1 MRAFLAVLDQG
12 KRVLEDRLLAFHLS
26 RLGRWVLLPAC
37 LLLVAAYATAWW
49 PPLAAGILLPAA
61 SLVWLRRGRPRLSLA
76 ETARTVDTEQ
86 SLNDVLT
93 TAHEFQ
99 PRESQSPVLAALMED
114 ADRRVQGLALPPVG
128 RRERLEPVILIALFL
143 VLLLLNL
150 LRPGDGTAAALE
162 ALQESVKG
170 FKGDSR
176 ERRDL
181 EKAMQG
187 VQQAGSGEQRSQ
199 AAAGMQQAV
208 AGAQATQDLQQAGQA
223 LARADTSRGVGQA
236 MASGNL
242 AQAAE
247 AAQAMARQA
256 GAGLSP
262 EAAESLRQAL
272 GEAQSQLNH
281 GSTRDLRS
289 AMQEMQNNIDNPERL
304 QQAANQL
311 ARELEKLAQRQ
322 ESLGR
327 ISQQLAR
334 LMPNSGQGSGSGS
347 GSGSGQG
354 SSTGAGQGS
363 GASGQGGQSGAGGQG
378 TGQGRQ
384 SGSGGQSGQPGQSGQ
399 SGAGSGTGSGGGS
412 GGASPWQPPPGM
424 QKTGGTTTGLGA
436 GGKQAGGQVTQ
447 DPQKIVKEGK
457 GKRPPAGKALP
468 EFTATAEVSSSPQ
481 LMPDY
486 EKGALLTDQERQRL
500 QAGQETV
507 ARSREIDEFCQQHR
521 ATPRLRTYLRDFF
534 ALPAAPSPRTP
545 GPGPRQP

>member
-1 MRAFLAVLDQG
+1 MHAFNAVLAEG
-12 KRVLEDRLLAFHLS
+12 KRVLEDRLLAFRLS
-26 RLGRWVLLPAC
+26 QVGRWVLLPAC
-37 LLLVAAYATAWW
+37 LLLGAAYVTAWW
-49 PPLAAGILLPAA
+49 MPLAGGLLLPAA
-61 SLVWLRRGRPRLSLA
+61 ALAWFRRGLPRLSLA
-76 ETARTVDTEQ
+76 ETARTVDAEQ

-99 PRESQSPVLAALMED
+99 PREGESPVLAALMED

-143 VLLLLNL
+143 ILLLLNL
-150 LRPGDGTAAALE
+150 LRPGDSTAAALG
-162 ALQESVKG
+162 ALQDAVKG

-181 EKAMQG
+181 EKALQE
-187 VQQAGSGEQRSQ
+187 VQQAGSDEQRRQ
-199 AAAGMQQAV
+199 AAAGMQKAV
-208 AGAQATQDLQQAGQA
+208 AAAQAAQDLQKAGQA
-223 LARADTSRGVGQA
+223 LAQSDISRGVGQA

-242 AQAAE
+242 SQAAQ

-262 EAAESLRQAL
+262 EQAESLRQAL
-272 GEAQSQLNH
+272 GEAQSQLHH

-304 QQAANQL
+304 QQAASQL
-311 ARELEKLAQRQ
+311 ARELEKLGQRQ

-327 ISQQLAR
+327 ISHQLAR
-334 LMPNSGQGSGSGS
+334 LMPNPDQGSGRGT

-354 SSTGAGQGS
+354 SSTGAGR
-363 GASGQGGQSGAGGQG
+363 GGQSGTSGQG

-384 SGSGGQSGQPGQSGQ
+384 SGTGGQPGQSGQ
-399 SGAGSGTGSGGGS
+399 SGQTGAGSGTGSGSTS
-412 GGASPWQPPPGM
+412 GGAAPWQAPPGL

-457 GKRPPAGKALP
+457 GKRPPPGKSLP
-468 EFTATAEVSSSPQ
+468 DYTDPAEVSSSPQ

-500 QAGQETV
+500 QAGQETA

-534 ALPAAPSPRTP
+534 ALPAAPSPRPP
-545 GPGPRQP
+545 GPGPRKP

>member
-1 MRAFLAVLDQG
+1 MHAFLAVLDEG

-26 RLGRWVLLPAC
+26 RIGRWVLLPAC

-49 PPLAAGILLPAA
+49 LPLVAGVLLPGAA
-61 SLVWLRRGRPRLSLA
+61 LTWLRRGRPHLSLA
-76 ETARTVDTEQ
+76 ETARTVDSEQ

-99 PRESQSPVLAALMED
+99 PHEGQSPVLAALMED

-128 RRERLEPVILIALFL
+128 RRERLEPVILLALFL

-150 LRPGDGTAAALE
+150 LRPGDGTAAALDG
-162 ALQESVKG
+162 LQDAVKA

-181 EKAMQG
+181 EKAMKW
-187 VQQAGSGEQRSQ
+187 VQQAGSDGQREQ

-242 AQAAE
+242 SQAAQ

-262 EAAESLRQAL
+262 EQAESLRQAL

-289 AMQEMQNNIDNPERL
+289 AMQEMQNNVDNPERL

-311 ARELEKLAQRQ
+311 ARELEKLGQRQ

-327 ISQQLAR
+327 ISQQLSR
-334 LMPNSGQGSGSGS
+334 LLPRPGQGSDSGS

-354 SSTGAGQGS
+354 SSTGTGEGSGSSGQGHQS
-363 GASGQGGQSGAGGQG
+363 GASGQG

-384 SGSGGQSGQPGQSGQ
+384 SGSGGQAGQSGK
-399 SGAGSGTGSGGGS
+399 SGAGSGRGLGS

-424 QKTGGTTTGLGA
+424 QKTGGTTTGMGA

-457 GKRPPAGKALP
+457 GKRPPAGKSLP
-468 EFTATAEVSSSPQ
+468 DFTAPTEVSSSPQ

-545 GPGPRQP
+545 GPGPRKP